1 VPAGDDARRLVRAKV
16 PRSSVLAYRG
26 SAIPI
31 LIVDFR
37 RVASV
42 EVVGKGR

>member
-1 VPAGDDARRLVRAKV
+1 
-16 PRSSVLAYRG
+16 VLAYHG
-26 SAIPI
+26 ASAIPV